1 MSDLILR
8 RASESRT
15 GAEGPDD
22 YYVIGVDGLAI
33 GRIFKVITSP
43 VGTPWLWALNN
54 GYHEDRTQTHGYE
67 ATRMAAPLSRRVGG
81 GPELLT

>member
-33 GRIFKVITSP
+33 GRIFKAITSP

-54 GYHEDRTQTHGYE
+54 
-67 ATRMAAPLSRRVGG
+67 S
-81 GPELLT
+81 